1 MNKED
6 IPPITSDIYII
17 LSCYNEEETLEE
29 VVTGLVERGFKVIIV
44 DDGSKDNSPVI
55 ARQLVKKFN
64 PNVYHYRHIINV
76 GLGGAI
82 KTGIRAALSKG
93 ADIMIT
99 FDADGQHE
107 ISDIPG
113 VCKPLQEGKADVV
126 IGSRPFED
134 MPISKSFANIVM
146 NALTRIFYGRKVKDS
161 QSGLRAF
168 TADAADKINIV
179 SAGYGVSSEFI
190 KEISDKKL
198 RLDEVTITTIYTPET
213 QHKGTD
219 AIVGLKILAK
229 MVIDLFRI

>member
-99 FDADGQHE
+99 FDADGQHNPDDLYN
-107 ISDIPG
+107 IYP
-113 VCKPLQEGKADVV
+113 PLQEGKADVV
-126 IGSRPFED
+126 IAARDFYD
-134 MPISKSFANIVM
+134 MPTGRRFGNTIM
-146 NALTRIFYGRKVKDS
+146 NYITFLFQGKMVKDS
-161 QSGLRAF
+161 QSGLRGF
-168 TADAADKINIV
+168 TNKAARQLNLK
-179 SAGYGVSSEFI
+179 SPHYGVSSEI
-190 KEISDKKL
+190 IGEINRKHLKL
-198 RLDEVTITTIYTPET
+198 LEVPMTTIYDERTI
-213 QHKGTD
+213 QKGTNT
-219 AIVGLKILAK
+219 IVGIKIVLEFINETLKK
-229 MVIDLFRI
+229 